1 MPCVSVLMT
10 IYNAGPYLRPAVTSL
25 LAQSLGDFELI
36 AVDDGSTDGSKAMI
50 AALAAAD
57 PRIRVIDLPVNRG
70 RTPALNLGLAE
81 AAGEFVAVLDAD
93 DLSRPQRLERQ
104 VACLRTRPR
113 LAAVG
118 TWCDFI
124 DEAGALIDVFQPATE
139 PEAVREALIWDNPLA
154 HSATMYRRAAA
165 VAAGGYPAD
174 IVYAQDFALWQ
185 KLAAAGDLAN
195 LPEWLTVLRR
205 HQTNMTVQP
214 AYALTRAREAMTL
227 FEQAAG
233 LGGYGPEARRRGRR
247 ALGAAEARYGMLL
260 CRTGRVRDGLG
271 HLLRAVRLNPWCGKD
286 IPEFRRWTGIDL
298 VSRLR
303 RPLRPSLGRR
313 LAGFTADQS
322 QLETVLGGGR

>member
-36 AVDDGSTDGSKAMI
+36 AVDDGSTDGSKAVI

-57 PRIRVIDLPVNRG
+57 PRIRVFDLPRNRG

-81 AAGEFVAVLDAD
+81 ATGEFVAVLDAD
-93 DLSRPQRLERQ
+93 DLSRPRRLERQ
-104 VACLRTRPR
+104 VAHLRERPR
-113 LAAVG
+113 VVAVG

-124 DEAGALIDVFQPATE
+124 DEAGALIDVFQPPVE

-165 VAAGGYPAD
+165 AGGYPAD

-185 KLAAAGDLAN
+185 KLTAAGELAN

-233 LGGYGPEARRRGRR
+233 LGGYGSEARRRGRR
-247 ALGAAEARYGMLL
+247 ALGGAESRYGMLL
-260 CRTGRVRDGLG
+260 CRAGRMRDGLG
-271 HLLRAVRLNPWCGKD
+271 HLLRAIRLNPCCGKD
-286 IPEFRRWTGIDL
+286 IPEFRRWTGINL
-298 VSRLR
+298 VSRLC
-303 RPLRPSLGRR
+303 RPLRPALGRR
-313 LAGFTADQS
+313 LAGFTADQIR
-322 QLETVLGGGR
+322 LETVLGGGR